1 MVRRFL
7 ILAVVS
13 CFAATAVVAQE
24 ARPRRVQEQPAAAVR
39 VPRAEPAA
47 SPLALKAIPFAPG
60 ETLSYDVEWNDSAR
74 AATVVLSVGERGKY
88 FGQEGLALSADVETV
103 GMVRFLAA
111 VQIAYKSYSNP
122 STMLPFRA
130 EDTQSINGKNRSRSI
145 VFDRAK
151 NVAVVGSQTTPIAA
165 DTGDPLSL
173 FYRLRALPLKVGD
186 TITLDGLNGDRRQ
199 QMRAAVEARESI
211 TTLRGRANAF
221 RVAFMPIK
229 NGQPDDSIQIRVWF
243 TDDAARLP
251 VLVTAQP
258 EFGSIRMTLSSAKGT
273 KS

>member
-13 CFAATAVVAQE
+13 LLAATSVVAQE
-24 ARPRRVQEQPAAAVR
+24 ARPRRVVEQPAAAVR
-39 VPRAEPAA
+39 GPRAEAAA
-47 SPLALKAIPFAPG
+47 SPLALKSIPFAPG
-60 ETLSYDVEWNDSAR
+60 ETLTYDVEWNDSAR
-74 AATVVLSVGERGKY
+74 AATVVLRVGERAKY
-88 FGQEGLALSADVETV
+88 FEQDGLELTADVETV
-103 GMVRFLAA
+103 GLVRFLAA
-111 VQIAYKSYSNP
+111 VEIAYKSYSSP
-122 STMLPFRA
+122 TTILPFRV
-130 EDTQSINGKNRSRSI
+130 EDTQSINGKNRNSSV

-173 FYRLRALPLKVGD
+173 VYRLRALPLKVGE
-186 TITLDGLNGDRRQ
+186 TITLDTIAGNRRT
-199 QMRAAVEARESI
+199 QMRAVVEARESI
-211 TTLRGRANAF
+211 KTLRGSSNAF

-229 NGQPDDSIQIRVWF
+229 NGQPDDSIKIRVWF
-243 TDDAARLP
+243 TDDAARIP

-258 EFGSIRMTLSSAKGT
+258 EFGPVRMTLASAKGT